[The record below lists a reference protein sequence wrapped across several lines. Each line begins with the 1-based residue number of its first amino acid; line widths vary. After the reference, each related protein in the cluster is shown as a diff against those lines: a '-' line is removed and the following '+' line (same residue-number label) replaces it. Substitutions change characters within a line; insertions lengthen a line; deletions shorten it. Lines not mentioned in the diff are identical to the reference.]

1 MTGTTAGT
9 PAYETIGVTEM
20 SPACGATIEGVD
32 LSGTLTNRQFDEI
45 HAALLDR
52 TVIVFRDQ
60 QLTQAQQADLAR
72 RFGEVQPS
80 SASGFEKSEEHPDV
94 DILEYD
100 AENPPHITRDLWHID
115 FVGTPRPTM
124 GTVLYAKDIPPG
136 GGDTIWVNAVAAY
149 EALSDRMR
157 AHLDGLW
164 AYNDRF
170 KAYGETVR
178 PELWDKDYQEHLQRK
193 AAYTP
198 ALHPVVRTHPETG
211 RKGIFVNES
220 MTTFIKGMDRRESD
234 FLLQFLFD
242 WLRTPE
248 FNYRHKW
255 RANDLAVWDNRTSLH
270 YALFDYTEHRLMHR
284 VVIAGD
290 VPRE

>member
-1 MTGTTAGT
+1 MTGTTTGT
-9 PAYETIGVTEM
+9 TAYETIGVTEM

-32 LSGTLTNRQFDEI
+32 LSGALTNRQFDEI

-60 QLTQAQQADLAR
+60 QLTQAQQADFAR

-80 SASGFEKSEEHPDV
+80 SASGFEKSDEHPDV

-115 FVGTPRPTM
+115 FVGTARPTM

-149 EALSDRMR
+149 EALSDRMQ
-157 AHLDGLW
+157 A
-164 AYNDRF
+164 
-170 KAYGETVR
+170 
-178 PELWDKDYQEHLQRK
+178 
-193 AAYTP
+193 
-198 ALHPVVRTHPETG
+198 HPVVRAHPETG
-211 RKGIFVNES
+211 KKGIFVNES

-270 YALFDYTEHRLMHR
+270 YALFDYTAHRLMHR

-290 VPRE
+290 VPHE